1 MDGDDE
7 VGCGIARPDRLPRSH
22 VGTVAPG
29 PVRRR
34 APAVRVTEHLGPQLA
49 ARSMSGYLGAADR
62 GDTARASAIGADLR
76 REWLRL
82 EATVTDALSR
92 AEHQL
97 DQLLP

>member
-1 MDGDDE
+1 
-7 VGCGIARPDRLPRSH
+7 
-22 VGTVAPG
+22 
-29 PVRRR
+29 
-34 APAVRVTEHLGPQLA
+34 VTEHLGPQLA
-49 ARSMSGYLGAADR
+49 ARSMSGYVAQLDAADR